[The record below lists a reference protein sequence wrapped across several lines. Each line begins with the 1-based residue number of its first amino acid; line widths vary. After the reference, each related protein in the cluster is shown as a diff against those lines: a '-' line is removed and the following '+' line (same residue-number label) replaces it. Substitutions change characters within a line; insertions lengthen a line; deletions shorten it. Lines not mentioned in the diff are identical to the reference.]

1 MLRIEDMVFQ
11 RGETGELI
19 AREVELEGLPDKPK
33 VKIKPITRGKLQEI
47 YATSESSDGNK
58 AKSDIEII
66 KSGLV
71 EPVLTDEQLADLKP
85 QYANAISIAILAVSV
100 GMSQEEV
107 SNKAQDEVIKQ
118 QEIDLKKN

>member
-118 QEIDLKKN
+118 QEIDLKKK